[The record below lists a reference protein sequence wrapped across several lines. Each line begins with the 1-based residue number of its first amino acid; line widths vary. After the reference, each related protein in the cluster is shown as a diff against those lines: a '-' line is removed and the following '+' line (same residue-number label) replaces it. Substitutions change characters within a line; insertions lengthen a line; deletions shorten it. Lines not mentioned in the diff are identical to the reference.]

1 MINLFS
7 ILVFISLYG
16 VSIIGGKR
24 GVIFYIFG
32 LLFHIGYI
40 IYRGLVLG
48 RLPITERHDI
58 LLVVAL
64 IVALSF
70 FYMYKKISLD
80 IILSTLPL
88 FVVIF
93 CFFGIFQERIDTI
106 EPHMNSKWFYI
117 YMILFILGYS
127 LLTIGSIAGIFYLR
141 EKAILYEAIQYRL
154 TLLGWLLF
162 SFSLIAG
169 SVWFY
174 LVYGVYWIWTA
185 KELWTTIAWFYYSFY
200 LHGRMIEL
208 FKGRPASLLGSAGF
222 VVLIFSYI
230 GVMPVLGSPWI
241 QF

>member
-93 CFFGIFQERIDTI
+93 V
-106 EPHMNSKWFYI
+106 S
-117 YMILFILGYS
+117 LGY
-127 LLTIGSIAGIFYLR
+127 FR
-141 EKAILYEAIQYRL
+141 
-154 TLLGWLLF
+154 
-162 SFSLIAG
+162 
-169 SVWFY
+169 
-174 LVYGVYWIWTA
+174 
-185 KELWTTIAWFYYSFY
+185 
-200 LHGRMIEL
+200 
-208 FKGRPASLLGSAGF
+208 KG
-222 VVLIFSYI
+222 
-230 GVMPVLGSPWI
+230 
-241 QF
+241 